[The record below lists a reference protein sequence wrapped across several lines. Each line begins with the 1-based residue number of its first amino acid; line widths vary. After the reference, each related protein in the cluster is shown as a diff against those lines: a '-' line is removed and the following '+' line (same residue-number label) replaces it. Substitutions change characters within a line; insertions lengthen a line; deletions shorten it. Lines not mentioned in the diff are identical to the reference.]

1 MTNIKNFDPS
11 LLGIAE
17 MSLKGNDS
25 VIYLIEYIKMQNL
38 HNENIDRASYLY
50 LVFDNVDGCIEESNE
65 KKYLVFASTGK
76 NMVIRWLLENCTEL
90 WG

>member
-38 HNENIDRASYLY
+38 HNENIDRASYLH

-76 NMVIRWLLENCTEL
+76 NMVIR
-90 WG
+90 